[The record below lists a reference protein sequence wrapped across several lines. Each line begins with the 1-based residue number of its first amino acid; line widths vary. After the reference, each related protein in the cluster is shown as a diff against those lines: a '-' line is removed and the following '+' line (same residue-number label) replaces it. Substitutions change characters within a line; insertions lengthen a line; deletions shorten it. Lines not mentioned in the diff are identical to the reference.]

1 MIILGLDTSTR
12 VCTVAVL
19 KDGRLLVELSEA
31 SGKTHSQRL
40 MPLVDQAIRESGI
53 SKDDLDGI
61 AVGTGPG
68 SFTGLRIGLAAA
80 KGLGYAQGK
89 PVIGVPTL
97 DSMAHNLAPWR
108 GLSSPVLDAKRGE
121 VYAALYR
128 GGLPVIGV
136 DLVPLSEWLKQLGET
151 AEPVVFLGD
160 GAEMHRTTI
169 AAALGD
175 RSVFTGAGMA
185 WPRGSSV
192 ADLGHRGL
200 LEGRG
205 ADPFELSPIYLRPS
219 QAEILWEK
227 NRGGL

>member
-12 VCTVAVL
+12 VCTVAAVQ
-19 KDGRLLVELSEA
+19 DGRLLTELSEA
-31 SGKTHSQRL
+31 GGKTHSQRL

-53 SKDDLDGI
+53 SKADIDGI

-80 KGLGYAQGK
+80 KGLAYALGR
-89 PVIGVPTL
+89 PVIGIPTL
-97 DSMAHNLAPWR
+97 NSMAHNLTPWP
-108 GLSSPVLDAKRGE
+108 GLSSPILDAKRGE

-128 GGLPVIGV
+128 GGSPLIGV
-136 DLVPLSEWLKQLGET
+136 DLVPLGEWLRRLDEMS
-151 AEPVVFLGD
+151 EPVVFLGD
-160 GAEMHRTTI
+160 GVEMHRETI
-169 AAALGD
+169 SGVLGD
-175 RSVFTGAGMA
+175 RALFAGAGLA

-192 ADLGHRGL
+192 ADLGRREL

-205 ADPFELSPIYLRPS
+205 ADPFELAPIYLRPS

-227 NRGGL
+227 NR

>member
-12 VCTVAVL
+12 VCTVAVV
-19 KDGRLLVELSEA
+19 KDGRLLVELSKA

-40 MPLVDQAIRESGI
+40 MPLVDQAIRESGLSREDI
-53 SKDDLDGI
+53 DGI
-61 AVGTGPG
+61 AVGAGPG

-80 KGLGYAQGK
+80 KGLGYALRK
-89 PVIGVPTL
+89 PAIGIPTL
-97 DSMAHNLAPWR
+97 DSMAHNLVPWR
-108 GLSSPVLDAKRGE
+108 GLSSPILDAKRGE

-128 GGLPVIGV
+128 GGAPVVGV
-136 DLVPLSEWLKQLGET
+136 DLIPLCDWLKQLSET
-151 AEPVVFLGD
+151 VEPVVFLGD
-160 GAEMHRTTI
+160 GAEMHRPAI
-169 AAALGD
+169 ASALGE
-175 RSVFTGAGMA
+175 RAVFAEAGLA

-192 ADLGHRGL
+192 ADLGRQRL

-227 NRGGL
+227 NRGL